1 MKMRVVFDKEYGLL
15 SGVYMVRVRELEFD
29 EELKE
34 VLDGVDPA
42 IRIRG
47 EEVKL
52 SELTERSF
60 ELQTR
65 EEAERTMG
73 NVRVALIEALS
84 ALIARFKEAQSFNG
98 SVSYEIDFNEL

>member
-1 MKMRVVFDKEYGLL
+1 MKMRIVFDKEYDLI
-15 SGVYMVRVRELEFD
+15 SGAYRVRVRELEFD
-29 EELKE
+29 EELKN
-34 VLDGVDPA
+34 VLDNLDPTIKIKGED
-42 IRIRG
+42 IR
-47 EEVKL
+47 L

-65 EEAERTMG
+65 EDAEKIMG
-73 NVRVALIEALS
+73 EIRGALVDALS